1 MKRTLISLI
10 GLVIF
15 AVIMPA
21 QARDADLG
29 FRFLMGD
36 SGISTWLLEI
46 ITRFLR

>member
-15 AVIMPA
+15 AGIMPA

-29 FRFLMGD
+29 V
-36 SGISTWLLEI
+36 SISDG
-46 ITRFLR
+46 RLRDFYLAIV